1 MSDKEIKGHMDK
13 EISDVG
19 LTREAWLTAAINYFV
34 PRFEEIGL
42 PLPTDDE
49 GHVKIHVSIGFGYGV
64 RAESKY
70 ILGQTWA
77 TVMSED
83 GINHLFI
90 GPMEATAV
98 EVLVTLLHE
107 LIHVADDVKSGHR
120 GAFAEAATR
129 LGFEGPMT
137 QTPPSIQLT
146 AELMTLAAALGPY
159 PGEGSKLDVDKI
171 KAPVPLPVPGQ
182 PGITVR
188 PPKVHTG
195 PAKQSTRMVKAICLE
210 AHEDEA
216 LNGYTVRTTRKWIA
230 AGVPKCPAGHDMF
243 IDL

>member
-1 MSDKEIKGHMDK
+1 MTKEIKGHMDK
-13 EISDVG
+13 ELGEVG
-19 LTREAWLTAAINYFV
+19 LTREAWLTAALQYFV

-42 PLPTDDE
+42 PLPVDDE
-49 GHVKIHVSIGFGYGV
+49 GKVKIHVSVGFGYGV

-70 ILGQTWA
+70 ILGQTWK
-77 TVMSED
+77 TDMSDD
-83 GINHLFI
+83 GVNHLFI

-107 LIHVADDVKSGHR
+107 AIHVADNVASGHR

-159 PGEGSKLDVDKI
+159 PGEGSKLDVDKLR
-171 KAPVPLPVPGQ
+171 APVPLPVPGV
-182 PGITVR
+182 TVGGGPR
-188 PPKVHTG
+188 PPKMHTG
-195 PAKQSTRMVKAICLE
+195 PAKQSTRMVKAICME
-210 AHEDEA
+210 SHEDEA
-216 LNGYTVRTTRKWIA
+216 LNGYQVRLTRKWIA
-230 AGVPKCPAGHDMF
+230 AGLPRCPAGHEMF